1 MRKQSPDKLAIIDQ
15 EQAGGYS
22 VTAKF
27 GRTEM
32 PFGRRRRFHFKGKT
46 PVSYKLALS
55 LFACSVFFE
64 IGARLAIPKWSPVA
78 PDAIHSCAF
87 HMRNG
92 AVYFVQPWL
101 GKYLNL
107 AGWINAILFAFV
119 VVVLLLHRNELERT
133 S

>member
-1 MRKQSPDKLAIIDQ
+1 MSCDGADARQASSASTFAWISLSSSMRKQSPDKLAIIDQ

-32 PFGRRRRFHFKGKT
+32 PFGRRRRFRFKGKA

-78 PDAIHSCAF
+78 PDAIHSC
-87 HMRNG
+87 
-92 AVYFVQPWL
+92 
-101 GKYLNL
+101 
-107 AGWINAILFAFV
+107 
-119 VVVLLLHRNELERT
+119 
-133 S
+133 